1 MVARN
6 NITGDKLQ
14 SKKNTSEYEDNW
26 ELIWGKNRVPNFTE
40 DELMNM
46 EVIQDMID
54 NPKKKE
60 THDILRPTTKWEGK
74 PIDLEDAK
82 KMLADV
88 GIDWDE
94 SRIDTIGQNGNEGD
108 HYAQMERPEP
118 TPNKPVEPNK
128 ETQYVN

>member
-14 SKKNTSEYEDNW
+14 SKKNSSEYEDNW
-26 ELIWGKNRVPNFTE
+26 ELIWGKNKVPNFTE

-54 NPKKKE
+54 NPKKK
-60 THDILRPTTKWEGK
+60 THDILRPTTKWEGDC
-74 PIDLEDAK
+74 IQT
-82 KMLADV
+82 
-88 GIDWDE
+88 DWDE

-108 HYAQMERPEP
+108 HYDQVEGLGS
-118 TPNKPVEPNK
+118 TTNKPVEPA
-128 ETQYVN
+128 